1 MNNYIRYIWENVT
14 KKIKKT
20 IYLYIFL
27 SVFLSMISIILPY
40 LSGKYIDVLI
50 KSTSYKNIMF
60 IVITIILLNL
70 INILLGYITSIFSFK
85 INSELT
91 FNITNRVIVHIQKI
105 PISNIIND
113 DPAYLTQRIN
123 EDANVISSFFTS
135 NISNFI
141 IKWAVLCVSMYFLIM
156 INSIFFIF
164 TLIFLF
170 FQIVIFFSTKK
181 IIYKKNLF
189 IKEEQSKYFRDL
201 NNQLL
206 LIKELKIDSNFDK
219 FNTIL
224 KKSYESLFLKFL
236 DYSKFMTVI
245 SCLQDSLTSIFYILL
260 LITGT
265 YYFFNNKITVGEI
278 TIIFS
283 YFKTSMDVILYY
295 LNFNKS
301 FQTIKVSMDRIFEFE
316 KIKEEANGNTILNSI
331 NHITIK
337 NLNYS
342 YLKDK
347 NLLRNINVSF
357 EKNNIYL
364 ILGKNGSGKSTFL
377 NLLLGII
384 LNNIDGDILY
394 NDNKISDIDL
404 YTLRK
409 DKISVMIQDTRRLN
423 MSIKDILE
431 NVYEPITEIFLREF
445 ILNNDLETLYFTKKF
460 DIIKNLNTNI
470 FNLSGGELK
479 KVYLLKTL
487 LKNADIYIFDEPTV
501 ALDIDSIK
509 HFKKIIYNLKYNEKI
524 VIVVTHDNNL
534 ITDDMKVIELI

>member
-91 FNITNRVIVHIQKI
+91 FNITNRVIAHIQKI

-141 IKWAVLCVSMYFLIM
+141 IKWAVLCVSMYFLII

-181 IIYKKNLF
+181 SIYKKNLF

-201 NNQLL
+201 NNQLI

-283 YFKTSMDVILYY
+283 YFRTSMDVILYY

-347 NLLRNINVSF
+347 NLLRNINISF

-404 YTLRK
+404 YKLRK

-431 NVYEPITEIFLREF
+431 NVYEPITEIFLRKF

-487 LKNADIYIFDEPTV
+487 LKDADIYIFDEPTV

>member
-181 IIYKKNLF
+181 SF
-189 IKEEQSKYFRDL
+189 I
-201 NNQLL
+201 
-206 LIKELKIDSNFDK
+206 
-219 FNTIL
+219 
-224 KKSYESLFLKFL
+224 
-236 DYSKFMTVI
+236 
-245 SCLQDSLTSIFYILL
+245 
-260 LITGT
+260 
-265 YYFFNNKITVGEI
+265 
-278 TIIFS
+278 
-283 YFKTSMDVILYY
+283 
-295 LNFNKS
+295 
-301 FQTIKVSMDRIFEFE
+301 
-316 KIKEEANGNTILNSI
+316 
-331 NHITIK
+331 
-337 NLNYS
+337 
-342 YLKDK
+342 
-347 NLLRNINVSF
+347 
-357 EKNNIYL
+357 
-364 ILGKNGSGKSTFL
+364 
-377 NLLLGII
+377 
-384 LNNIDGDILY
+384 
-394 NDNKISDIDL
+394 
-404 YTLRK
+404 RK
-409 DKISVMIQDTRRLN
+409 
-423 MSIKDILE
+423 
-431 NVYEPITEIFLREF
+431 IFL
-445 ILNNDLETLYFTKKF
+445 
-460 DIIKNLNTNI
+460 
-470 FNLSGGELK
+470 
-479 KVYLLKTL
+479 
-487 LKNADIYIFDEPTV
+487 
-501 ALDIDSIK
+501 
-509 HFKKIIYNLKYNEKI
+509 
-524 VIVVTHDNNL
+524 
-534 ITDDMKVIELI
+534 